1 MTYRRRR
8 QHLLVIAL
16 HTGLAVF
23 TYAFILSTLRRARE
37 PHVLKMAC
45 DRSAFRVRHVYTVNA
60 GVLHDTT
67 KRVPAMELRDVPT
80 LAFDESV
87 NEVECLFG
95 GRRSSREVVGQDA
108 DQLPSA
114 TLRQASSHCA
124 TLSTSLTIYYPH
136 HSYSLSDTT
145 YRKAMQ

>member
-1 MTYRRRR
+1 
-8 QHLLVIAL
+8 
-16 HTGLAVF
+16 
-23 TYAFILSTLRRARE
+23 
-37 PHVLKMAC
+37 
-45 DRSAFRVRHVYTVNA
+45 
-60 GVLHDTT
+60 
-67 KRVPAMELRDVPT
+67 MELHDVPT
-80 LAFDESV
+80 WACDESV

-95 GRRSSREVVGQDA
+95 GRRRRREVGGQDA

-136 HSYSLSDTT
+136 HLDSLSDTT